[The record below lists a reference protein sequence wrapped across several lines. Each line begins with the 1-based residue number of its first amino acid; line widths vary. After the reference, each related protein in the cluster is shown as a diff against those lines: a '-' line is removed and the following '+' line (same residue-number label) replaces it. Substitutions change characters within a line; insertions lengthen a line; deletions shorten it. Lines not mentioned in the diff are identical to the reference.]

1 MRYVRE
7 QCRTLNHFKSMIFAH
22 VDSMVLNNSTYYLQH
37 PQVQQ
42 LRLVATYTTK
52 IFS

>member
-1 MRYVRE
+1 MPVNNVR
-7 QCRTLNHFKSMIFAH
+7 LKIISMSMIVAH
-22 VDSMVLNNSTYYLQH
+22 VDGIILNNSTYYLQH

-42 LRLVATYTTK
+42 LRLVAIYNTK